1 MNFFLANY
9 LELSLVV
16 SIFASV
22 INNDRDLVPVTTV
35 SQGPVVI
42 NSGST
47 IVKASEGVT
56 ITKDFEVKNGA
67 EFMIIIE

>member
-1 MNFFLANY
+1 MARKSLTHVNFC
-9 LELSLVV
+9 ELFSRELFGTFIG
-16 SIFASV
+16 SIY
-22 INNDRDLVPVTTV
+22 ICMV

-67 EFMIIIE
+67 GLMISIE